1 MPPRISDPALPHSSA
16 DAIAQ
21 FGQAVIT
28 STPLDRNLTQTI
40 SGELRQ

>member
-1 MPPRISDPALPHSSA
+1 MPSRIFDPALPHSSA

-28 STPLDRNLTQTI
+28 LTQTI